1 MSRRS
6 ESRSTWRYAIAGDV
20 LTATNRVMSYTLQL
34 GVPYEL
40 SEHAARSSKGPL
52 GPRTITQ
59 FLDGGARLYTSGAAT
74 GRRSKLPPKTLCH
87 VSSFVGTYAV
97 PRTRIEPPPAA
108 QQRVQRPR
116 TPTEHDL
123 NIKSIADSLEQIAS
137 ALNVIAD
144 KLVEGGQS

>member
-20 LTATNRVMSYTLQL
+20 LTATNRVMVYTLQL
-34 GVPYEL
+34 GVPYEP
-40 SEHAARSSKGPL
+40 SEHAARSPKGPL

-59 FLDGGARLYTSGAAT
+59 FLDGGARLYTSG
-74 GRRSKLPPKTLCH
+74 GGPRGSKAPPKTLCH

-97 PRTRIEPPPAA
+97 PRTRVDLPESSPT
-108 QQRVQRPR
+108 VQRPR
-116 TPTEHDL
+116 APAAIEAHA
-123 NIKSIADSLEQIAS
+123 KSIADSLEQIAG

-144 KLVEGGQS
+144 KLVEGGHS